1 MLDICSDAL
10 LDAARNELIA
20 IRGEELIAIRGE
32 EFAGRIEIDLISTPR
47 GLL

>member
-1 MLDICSDAL
+1 VLDICSDAL
-10 LDAARNELIA
+10 LDAARN
-20 IRGEELIAIRGE
+20 ELIAIRGE